1 MNLNSYLVVA
11 DLSVKGELP
20 LQIFRRK
27 LTPRLSALTPHAK
40 GRDPPNSYGQEAT
53 SGVQALI
60 PREVVLSTLRL
71 LDQPRPCLPHSPP
84 CLNLSWDLAVP
95 GTWQPLPTTSFFFFF
110 FCPTCFLAKPAPT
123 LLSRHSLCI
132 TFYGSFPWT
141 STSPVIKSPN
151 PWNSIGKLLTIV
163 INYWFMWFFI

>member
-110 FCPTCFLAKPAPT
+110 LLPYMFFSQASTYPSLPTQFVHHFLWK
-123 LLSRHSLCI
+123 LSLNIHIPCYKVSQPLE
-132 TFYGSFPWT
+132 FYW
-141 STSPVIKSPN
+141 
-151 PWNSIGKLLTIV
+151 
-163 INYWFMWFFI
+163 